1 MPNEVLRKGIEKNG
15 RLGAKSKKDDKST
28 GQKEHRI
35 GKAQYAECSGKEYER
50 NRIKGG
56 NHEKISLNT

>member
-1 MPNEVLRKGIEKNG
+1 MRCCG
-15 RLGAKSKKDDKST
+15 RGLKKRQIRSKTQKDDKST

-35 GKAQYAECSGKEYER
+35 GKAQSAKCSGKEYER